1 MEAEVNGERHK
12 IGTWDAGHIL
22 GPDLVASCRVHS
34 FCANSSDCTLKI
46 CVLVYMIYISV
57 KGFSKK

>member
-22 GPDLVASCRVHS
+22 GPNLGGKMPGS
-34 FCANSSDCTLKI
+34 FILCKFIGLYT
-46 CVLVYMIYISV
+46 
-57 KGFSKK
+57 